1 MSRCRAAIAAAD
13 TVRVQEEKVE
23 EKEEEEVKEEV
34 VAGDEKKLEVAEVV
48 VVEDHSLNPEESA
61 SKELIE
67 AYRTFAST
75 FPKNEI
81 PTYIFIGWGSEDLR
95 KQQGT
100 DLAKINETLWS
111 DQIDGETIELL
122 EKYVGK
128 LKKNEPITR
137 TPKKA

>member
-1 MSRCRAAIAAAD
+1 M
-13 TVRVQEEKVE
+13 VVE
-23 EKEEEEVKEEV
+23 REVIDEVKEEV
-34 VAGDEKKLEVAEVV
+34 DEKKPEVAEVV
-48 VVEDHSLNPEESA
+48 VVVVEDGSLNPEESA

-111 DQIDGETIELL
+111 D
-122 EKYVGK
+122 
-128 LKKNEPITR
+128 
-137 TPKKA
+137 